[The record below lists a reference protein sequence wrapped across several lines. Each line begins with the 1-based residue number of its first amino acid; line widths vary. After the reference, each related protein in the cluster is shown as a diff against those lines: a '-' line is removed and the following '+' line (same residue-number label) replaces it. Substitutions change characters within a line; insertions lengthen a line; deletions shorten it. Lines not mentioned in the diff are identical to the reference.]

1 MTPQVRLLG
10 RPYGRTPAPPKR
22 AAALL
27 GARRP
32 HLPCV
37 VRGLRYFAS
46 PGRPPLPDHNF
57 PLLDAWERHYPPAP
71 PSCSAEVLTGLRH
84 HPTTPAQQFVVAELL
99 GPLQERCLLVC
110 VHESWRFFSFFGP
123 ARLLPVSSRGPSL
136 TLGMDYPTR
145 SSAHLLH
152 AAVAAEDLLLL
163 ANRLSARLKSIL
175 TYPANESFHK

>member
-1 MTPQVRLLG
+1 MLG
-10 RPYGRTPAPPKR
+10 RPCGRTPAPPQR
-22 AAALL
+22 AATLL

-37 VRGLRYFAS
+37 VQGLRYFAS
-46 PGRPPLPDHNF
+46 SGRPLLPDHNF

-71 PSCSAEVLTGLRH
+71 PSCSAEVLTSLRH
-84 HPTTPAQQFVVAELL
+84 RPTTPAQQFVAAELL

-123 ARLLPVSSRGPSL
+123 ARLPPVFSRRPCL
-136 TLGMDYPTR
+136 TLGMDYPTG
-145 SSAHLLH
+145 SSAHLLR
-152 AAVAAEDLLLL
+152 ATVAAEDLLLL

-175 TYPANESFHK
+175 PYPANESFHK

>member
-1 MTPQVRLLG
+1 M
-10 RPYGRTPAPPKR
+10 
-22 AAALL
+22 
-27 GARRP
+27 
-32 HLPCV
+32 
-37 VRGLRYFAS
+37 
-46 PGRPPLPDHNF
+46 
-57 PLLDAWERHYPPAP
+57 
-71 PSCSAEVLTGLRH
+71 LTSLRH
-84 HPTTPAQQFVVAELL
+84 RPTTPAQQFVVTELL

-145 SSAHLLH
+145 SSAHPLH

-175 TYPANESFHK
+175 PYPVNGSFHK